1 MKFQVKIHLFL
12 LLLCLL
18 LNSVFSLRGSSTKSQ
33 SNVSNKVQTELSQSY
48 YANMWKTLFTVPR
61 IHACS
66 KTRLIRRIRHELLSE
81 MNSSNKGKKRP
92 FWWVKQWGYGQTA
105 YLFDFIDP
113 VLQIKAAAEFKL
125 VYKAIQSFPQVDSA
139 YPDPYDFK
147 ALISKDNINLTK
159 KMIKRLKLFTQNFDE
174 TIYNVS
180 LNAVQIRK
188 AISTFKWTSD
198 LSNPNYPAKFVSKYD
213 MNYDGRLNF
222 RELILGSI
230 YHNQQL
236 VGLPEPLCSF
246 CYFEIGKTIDA
257 IFLYLDCDNDGYLS
271 AEEIWSNLPKLSR
284 PTQQWNLFSF
294 GIDDNIRTASINDF
308 ILKNSHSKDGYISR
322 REFRVGL
329 LLGFW
334 DRQTE
339 PTKIVEND
347 SRNLKKLRWKE
358 NHMID
363 VALYNFYKKKMR
375 QEFFKK

>member
-1 MKFQVKIHLFL
+1 MKFLLKIHLVL
-12 LLLCLL
+12 LLICFL
-18 LNSVFSLRGSSTKSQ
+18 SFVVSLRGSAKSQ
-33 SNVSNKVQTELSQSY
+33 SKNSNQITTELNQSFY
-48 YANMWKTLFTVPR
+48 SDMWKTLFTIPR
-61 IHACS
+61 LTACS
-66 KTRLIRRIRHELLSE
+66 KTRLVRRIRNKLLE
-81 MNSSNKGKKRP
+81 EIYTQKGKKRP
-92 FWWVKQWGYGQTA
+92 FWWIKQWGYGPTA
-105 YLFDFIDP
+105 YFFDYLDP
-113 VLQIKAAAEFKL
+113 VLQQKAALEFKL
-125 VYKAIQSFPQVDSA
+125 IYSAISKFPQVDSK

-147 ALISKDNINLTK
+147 SLISKDNNSLTK

-174 TIYNVS
+174 TIFNVS
-180 LNAVQIRK
+180 LNAVQIRT

-246 CYFEIGKTIDA
+246 CYFDIGKTIDA
-257 IFLYLDCDNDGYLS
+257 IFLYLDCDNDGYLA
-271 AEEIWSNLPKLSR
+271 AEELWGNLQKLRR
-284 PTQQWNLFSF
+284 PTQQWNLYSF

-308 ILKNSHSKDGYISR
+308 ILKNSKSKDGYISR

-339 PTKIVEND
+339 PTKIVDDD

-363 VALYNFYKKKMR
+363 VSLYNFYKKKMR
-375 QEFFKK
+375 QEFVRKLK